1 MAKGLKTG
9 GRSKGTPNKATL
21 EVQERLEEL
30 GCDPIEGM
38 ARIGMEAE
46 QRGEF
51 QLAGQ
56 MYKELAQYVAP
67 KRRATEISTNV
78 TTTHEEWLEL
88 LEQEEHAET
97 NMLSGT

>member
-38 ARIGMEAE
+38 ARIGLEAE

-67 KRRATEISTNV
+67 KRRATEISANMTA
-78 TTTHEEWLEL
+78 THEEWLEL

-97 NMLSGT
+97 NVSNRS

>member
-56 MYKELAQYVAP
+56 L
-67 KRRATEISTNV
+67 RRHRQLRWTSRCAF
-78 TTTHEEWLEL
+78 
-88 LEQEEHAET
+88 A
-97 NMLSGT
+97 